1 LPSDQSSRSRALVDD
16 LLAEY
21 KPGPRGSSVDTDR
34 IRSIVV
40 KDPDLVAE
48 VFPALLRWNRENAV
62 GIWGLLFVIAI
73 VYEKEY
79 RDDSLSVLVK
89 TAAHDANV
97 SLPSAL
103 SYTPH
108 TTPTQPEVNV
118 LEMAEADVRAGDAH
132 RLLTVMNIETMSAEV
147 RKRVIGN
154 CTIAFPVNND
164 PRPIQRIPEVRRFVA
179 DLHHRMRYFPMYLNF
194 DPKYSMHLVYFGC
207 LADEAATEVQGDNV
221 GLNML
226 HGSLIALMKESLVA
240 IRNTCNRQGLEW
252 KPLVRGMLAIF
263 DVKMRRSQFGRD
275 WDV

>member
-1 LPSDQSSRSRALVDD
+1 MTGEQPNRRRALIDT

-21 KPGPRGSSVDTDR
+21 KQGPRGSSVDTDR
-34 IRSIVV
+34 IRSIITA
-40 KDPDLVAE
+40 DPDLVAE

-62 GIWGLLFVIAI
+62 GIWGLLFVIAM
-73 VYEKEY
+73 VYQKEY

-89 TAAHDANV
+89 SAAHEANV
-97 SLPSAL
+97 SLPSVL

-108 TTPTQPEVNV
+108 EKASQPEINI
-118 LEMAEADVRAGDAH
+118 LEMAEADVRSGDAH
-132 RLLTVMNIETMSAEV
+132 RLLTVMSIETMSAEV

-154 CTIAFPVNND
+154 CTITFPVDND

-179 DLHHRMRYFPMYLNF
+179 DLHRRMRYFPMYLNF

-207 LADEAATEVQGDNV
+207 LADEAATQVQGDNV
-221 GLNML
+221 GLNLL
-226 HGSLIALMKESLVA
+226 HGSLIGRMKESLEA
-240 IRNTCNRQGLEW
+240 IRSTCNRESLDW

-263 DVKMRRSQFGRD
+263 DVDVRRSQFGKD